1 MRFLRILAGRQ
12 LACGCLVGTYQLY
25 DGRVVS
31 VLDVRSP
38 GCPYATH
45 LDDQILAPEPAPG
58 SWNRDTDAETA
69 TDLSSRLN

>member
-12 LACGCLVGTYQLY
+12 LPCGCLVGTYQLY

-38 GCPYATH
+38 TCPNATH
-45 LDDQILAPEPAPG
+45 FDDRILPPESPPG
-58 SWNRDTDAETA
+58 SRDLAIDADA
-69 TDLSSRLN
+69 PADLGSRLN